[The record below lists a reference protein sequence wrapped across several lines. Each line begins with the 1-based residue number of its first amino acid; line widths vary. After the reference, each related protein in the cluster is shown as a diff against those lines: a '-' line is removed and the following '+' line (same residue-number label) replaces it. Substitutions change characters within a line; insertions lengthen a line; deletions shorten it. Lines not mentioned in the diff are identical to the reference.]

1 MLICVYRKRVVYLI
15 CVQVAR
21 RRRDMKRNAFFQ
33 LIQKDDGMYLKAY
46 PEVDGG
52 EKLSVEDVLNYLD
65 KKNLKDVDSG
75 IVKYFVEDANSGK
88 KDVLVKVLEGKQI
101 PEKEFG
107 LVSIDKKGY
116 LAKIRLYPPSDKGA
130 RLSTSELKNL
140 IEQNGVKYGIIEK
153 NIEIAL
159 KARLYCMDILVAKA
173 KLPVNGSDAEIVYSF
188 NAEKTLKPTMSED
201 GSVDFHKLDMI
212 ESVKEGQLLATLIP
226 IDYGEPGKDVYG
238 NMIRPKKV
246 RNKRLRHGKNI
257 HLSDDKLQM
266 YSDVSGNVTLV
277 NDMVFVTD
285 TYTIEGDVGPSTG
298 DIDYDGAVEV
308 KGNVITGY
316 TVKATGDIT
325 VNGAVEGAMLISEGK
340 IVLKRGMQGMGK
352 GVMEAKGDVISNFIE
367 SATVK
372 SGGAIYTDAIMHS
385 NISANGDVIVNGK
398 RGLIAGGSV
407 KTTTKIE
414 TKVAGSTMG
423 TQTELEVGFD
433 TTLGER
439 YRNIEKHIDQMTD
452 EKDSIVKNLKILQKR
467 MQTKGKLEPE
477 KMKLIKEGTERIK
490 VIDQTIEE
498 ETEAYERIDEEMQ
511 RTSDGGKVR
520 VENIAYPGVKIVI
533 SNISTFVHT
542 ETHRCTFIREG
553 ADIRVKSY

>member
-1 MLICVYRKRVVYLI
+1 MLICVYRNRVVYLI

>member
-21 RRRDMKRNAFFQ
+21 RRRDMKRKAFFQ

>member
-212 ESVKEGQLLATLIP
+212 ESVNEGQLLATLIP

-433 TTLGER
+433 TTLGEK

-498 ETEAYERIDEEMQ
+498 ETEEYERIDEEMQ

>member
-238 NMIRPKKV
+238 NIIRPKKV

-433 TTLGER
+433 TTLGEK

-498 ETEAYERIDEEMQ
+498 ETEEYERIDEEMQ

>member
-65 KKNLKDVDSG
+65 KKNLRDVDSG

-423 TQTELEVGFD
+423 TKTELEVGFD
-433 TTLGER
+433 TTLGEK

-498 ETEAYERIDEEMQ
+498 ETEEYERIDEEMQ

>member
-433 TTLGER
+433 TTLGEK

-498 ETEAYERIDEEMQ
+498 ETEEYERIDEEMQ

>member
-65 KKNLKDVDSG
+65 KKNLRDVDSG

-116 LAKIRLYPPSDKGA
+116 IAKIRLYPPSDKGA

-212 ESVKEGQLLATLIP
+212 ESVREGQLLATLIP

-433 TTLGER
+433 TTLGEK

-498 ETEAYERIDEEMQ
+498 ETEEYERIDEEMQ

>member
-340 IVLKRGMQGMGK
+340 IVLKRGMQCMGK

>member
-308 KGNVITGY
+308 KGHVITGY

>member
-498 ETEAYERIDEEMQ
+498 ETEAYERIDDEMQ

>member
-340 IVLKRGMQGMGK
+340 IVLKRGMHGMGK
-352 GVMEAKGDVISNFIE
+352 GEMEAKGDVISNFIE

>member
-52 EKLSVEDVLNYLD
+52 EKLSVEDVLNYLE
-65 KKNLKDVDSG
+65 KKNLRDVDSG

-433 TTLGER
+433 TTLGEK

-498 ETEAYERIDEEMQ
+498 ETEEYERIDEEMQ

>member
-65 KKNLKDVDSG
+65 KKNLRDVDSG

-88 KDVLVKVLEGKQI
+88 KDVLVKVLDGKQI

-423 TQTELEVGFD
+423 TQTELEVEFD

>member
-285 TYTIEGDVGPSTG
+285 TYTIEGEVGPSTG

>member
-1 MLICVYRKRVVYLI
+1 
-15 CVQVAR
+15 
-21 RRRDMKRNAFFQ
+21 MKRNAFFQ

-52 EKLSVEDVLNYLD
+52 EKLIVEDVLNYID
-65 KKNLKDVDSG
+65 KKNLRDVDSG
-75 IVKYFVEDANSGK
+75 IVKYFVDEANSGK
-88 KDVLVKVLEGKQI
+88 KDVLVKILEGKQI
-101 PEKEFG
+101 PEKEFVI
-107 LVSIDKKGY
+107 VSTDKKGY
-116 LAKIRLYPPSDKGA
+116 MAKIRLYPPSDKGA
-130 RLSTSELKNL
+130 RLSVSELKNL
-140 IEQNGVKYGIIEK
+140 IGQSGVKYGIIEK

-159 KARLYCMDILVAKA
+159 KARLYCTDILVAKA

-246 RNKRLRHGKNI
+246 KNRRLRHGKNI
-257 HLSDDKLQM
+257 HLSEDKLQM

-325 VNGAVEGAMLISEGK
+325 VNGAVEGAVLISEGK

-352 GVMEAKGDVISNFIE
+352 GVMEAGGDVISNFIE

-385 NISANGDVIVNGK
+385 TIMANGDVIVNGK

-433 TTLGER
+433 TTLGEK
-439 YRNIEKHIDQMTD
+439 YRNIEKHIDQITD
-452 EKDSIVKNLKILQKR
+452 EKDAIVKNLKLLQKR
-467 MQTKGKLEPE
+467 LQTKGKLEPE

-490 VIDQTIEE
+490 VIDKTIEE
-498 ETEAYERIDEEMQ
+498 ETEEYERIDEEMQ

-533 SNISTFVHT
+533 SNISTFIHT

-553 ADIRVKSY
+553 ADIRVKAY

>member
-308 KGNVITGY
+308 KENVITGY

>member
-398 RGLIAGGSV
+398 RGLIAGDSV

>member
-452 EKDSIVKNLKILQKR
+452 EKDSIVKNLKILQKC

>member
-21 RRRDMKRNAFFQ
+21 RRRNMKRNAFFQ

-75 IVKYFVEDANSGK
+75 IVKYFVEDANSDK

-116 LAKIRLYPPSDKGA
+116 LAKIRLYSPSDKGA